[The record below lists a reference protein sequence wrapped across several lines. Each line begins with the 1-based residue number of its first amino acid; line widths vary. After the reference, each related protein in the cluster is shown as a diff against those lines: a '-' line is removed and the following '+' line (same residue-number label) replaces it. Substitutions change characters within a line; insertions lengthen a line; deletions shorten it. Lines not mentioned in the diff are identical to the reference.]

1 MKLSWT
7 KGVAR
12 ELTVDIRQNYKESL
26 VLRRRL
32 VAMLE
37 DKASA
42 STKTSRSKDGYENAN
57 WAYLQADARGYER
70 ALQEVISL
78 IVDNEVDKDAKK
90 E

>member
-7 KGVAR
+7 KGVAK

-42 STKTSRSKDGYENAN
+42 STKTSRSKDGYENSN

-78 IVDNEVDKDAKK
+78 IVDNEVDKDA
-90 E
+90 